1 MAYLHPSGEHASDGT
16 KRVYHA
22 FEREIAVRVE
32 TAREPVPVVVELG
45 AYRPQLLA
53 PRVIA
58 LQVPL
63 LGREPVEPIPL
74 TRRIELYASDGSP
87 FDEIGLGRDDAV
99 GGVGMGAVDR

>member
-45 AYRPQLLA
+45 AYRPELLA
-53 PRVIA
+53 PGVVI
-58 LQVPL
+58 L
-63 LGREPVEPIPL
+63 
-74 TRRIELYASDGSP
+74 
-87 FDEIGLGRDDAV
+87 
-99 GGVGMGAVDR
+99 